1 MSSTNLTTTR
11 CVLRPITP
19 GDTARLHGLWSSPGV
34 RRFLWDDEIIP
45 IARTRAAIE
54 QSQAMFTEQA
64 CGLWG
69 VRPSASP
76 NLIGFAGLWPFRDPP
91 DLELLYG
98 VTEQRWGQGYAAE
111 TAHAV
116 MTHCFETLDMPVI
129 RASTDV
135 ANTASVR
142 VLEKLGFRCVRR
154 STVNGLDTVFYEIR
168 ADGWPRTA

>member
-1 MSSTNLTTTR
+1 VRQLYLTTRR
-11 CVLRPITP
+11 CVLHPLSP
-19 GDTARLHGLWSSPGV
+19 DDTAQLHALWSSPGV

-54 QSQAMFTEQA
+54 HSQAMFAGEA
-64 CGLWG
+64 YGLWG

-98 VTEQRWGQGYAAE
+98 VTEQLWGHGYAAE
-111 TAHAV
+111 IAQAV
-116 MTHCFETLDMPVI
+116 MTYCFDTLDMPII

-135 ANTASVR
+135 ANAPSVR
-142 VLEKLGFRCVRR
+142 VLEKLGFHCVRR
-154 STVNGLDTVFYEIR
+154 STVNALDTVFYERFR
-168 ADGWPRTA
+168 A